1 MASSVMNGA
10 IGKSPLIDKM
20 NQLTAENVK
29 SKTTAQM
36 EQQECNGKTV
46 KYPSV
51 PVSFSGC
58 KKEVRKQLAR
68 RREERPDGN
77 ADF

>member
-1 MASSVMNGA
+1 MLSSVVNGA

-20 NQLTAENVK
+20 NQLTAREVRNM
-29 SKTTAQM
+29 TTAQM
-36 EQQECNGKTV
+36 VQQVCGGKTV

-51 PVSFSGC
+51 PVSFFGC
-58 KKEVRKQLAR
+58 KKEMKKQLSR
-68 RREERPDGN
+68 LKVERQERN